1 MAQTNFRASDMF
13 GSKKPAKAAKAPKP
27 VAPKPVKK
35 AEEVAPAPVAEVEVP
50 AEETE

>member
-1 MAQTNFRASDMF
+1 MF